1 MFITLAALL
10 CIVSDY
16 ITCLHYLT
24 FFSSPEKLLHITGHF
39 FFVCVIPVNISFLN
53 HSLTL

>member
-10 CIVSDY
+10 CIFSGY

-39 FFVCVIPVNISFLN
+39 FFVIPVNISFLN